1 MGIFGGGK
9 KVTRK
14 YHFYIH
20 IHSVAPWPAQF
31 RSLYVAWSRG
41 SSKKG
46 VTKAVAAAP
55 GEPGRA
61 LETAFHVPCTIV
73 QARAPRPRLASP
85 VPRWVALRQGGAG
98 HLRPARTQTARHSAD
113 R

>member
-20 IHSVAPWPAQF
+20 IH
-31 RSLYVAWSRG
+31 SLYVAWSRG

-55 GEPGRA
+55 DEPGRA

-73 QARAPRPRLASP
+73 QARAARQRFTPP
-85 VPRWVALRQGGAG
+85 VRCWVAVRQGGAG
-98 HLRPARTQTARHSAD
+98 HPRHAGTRTARHSAD

>member
-20 IHSVAPWPAQF
+20 IHSVAPWLAHF

-73 QARAPRPRLASP
+73 QARAARPRFKPP
-85 VPRWVALRQGGAG
+85 VPCWVAVRRGGAG
-98 HLRPARTQTARHSAD
+98 RPRPASTQTVRHSAD